1 MMLKMKATGNHASH
15 PSKGLKPLEGSVGRR
30 IEIMDTTLRD
40 GEQTSGVSFL
50 PSEKLQIAKLLLE
63 ELKVDRIEVASARVS
78 EGELEGVQKI
88 TQWAAKKGYLDRV
101 EVLGFVDTPVSVNW
115 IVEAGGKVLN
125 LLTKGSMN
133 HLVHQLK
140 KTPEQHF
147 ADIQKS
153 ISYAQ
158 EMGVSVNVYLEDWS
172 NGMRNSPEYTLS
184 LIEFLTKQSVKRIM
198 LPDTLG
204 LLSPK
209 EVKAFFE
216 QIVAQFPAV
225 HFDFHAHND
234 YDLSVANVLEAI
246 SNGAAGLHTTIN
258 GLGERA
264 GNAPLESVIAVIKDF
279 TDLEIGVQEQKIFR
293 VSKLVE
299 QFSGQHI
306 PANKPVVGENVFT
319 QTAGIHADGDNKKN
333 LYFNDLMPE
342 RFGRQRKYALGK
354 TSGKANILKN
364 LEELGISLEKDELA
378 KVTQRIIEL
387 GDKKERVTTEDLPY
401 IISDVLQNNSI
412 SKHISI
418 EGYHMTH
425 SKGLKPTVQLRMS
438 IHGKFYDEIATGDGQ
453 YDSFMRALKKI
464 YKTLGRELPKLTD
477 YHVSI
482 PPGGKTDAFVETV
495 ITWDYGKIF
504 KTKGLD
510 PDQTVAAMMATEK
523 MLNIIENM
531 NYQPTKEESTY
542 YGNQYRTV
550 AG

>member
-1 MMLKMKATGNHASH
+1 VM
-15 PSKGLKPLEGSVGRR
+15 
-30 IEIMDTTLRD
+30 
-40 GEQTSGVSFL
+40 
-50 PSEKLQIAKLLLE
+50 
-63 ELKVDRIEVASARVS
+63 
-78 EGELEGVQKI
+78 
-88 TQWAAKKGYLDRV
+88 
-101 EVLGFVDTPVSVNW
+101 
-115 IVEAGGKVLN
+115 N
-125 LLTKGSMN
+125 LLTKGSLN
-133 HLVHQLK
+133 HLTHQLK

-147 ADIQKS
+147 EEIENC
-153 ISYAQ
+153 INYANSK
-158 EMGVSVNVYLEDWS
+158 GIAVNVYLEDWS
-172 NGMRNSPEYTLS
+172 NGMRNSPVYALE
-184 LIEFLTKQSVKRIM
+184 LIDFLTTLPVKRIM

-204 LLSPK
+204 LLSPEETK
-209 EVKAFFE
+209 SYFSK
-216 QIVAQFPAV
+216 ISTMYPNV

-234 YDLSVANVLEAI
+234 YDLSVANVMEAMLH
-246 SNGAAGLHTTIN
+246 GASGIHTTIN

-279 TDLEIGVQEQKIFR
+279 TDFEINAQEQKVYR

-342 RFGRQRKYALGK
+342 RFGRKRKYALGK

-364 LEELGISLEKDELA
+364 LEELGISLEKEELT

-412 SKHISI
+412 AKEISI

-425 SKGLKPTVQLRMS
+425 SKGLKPSVQLRLN
-438 IHGKFYDEIATGDGQ
+438 IQGKCYNASATGDGQ
-453 YDSFMRALKKI
+453 YDSFMKAVKKI
-464 YKTLGRELPKLTD
+464 YKSRKKELPKLID

-495 ITWDYGKIF
+495 ITWDFGKIF

-523 MLNIIENM
+523 MLNIIETLN
-531 NYQPTKEESTY
+531 QTTHSEESQL
-542 YGNQYRTV
+542 YGNEYRTF
-550 AG
+550 AR

>member
-1 MMLKMKATGNHASH
+1 M
-15 PSKGLKPLEGSVGRR
+15 EGVRR

-50 PSEKLQIAKLLLE
+50 PSEKLQIAKLLLD
-63 ELKVDRIEVASARVS
+63 ELRVDRIEVASARVS
-78 EGELEGVQKI
+78 DGELEGVCKI
-88 TQWAAKKGYLDRV
+88 TQWAAQKGYLDRV
-101 EVLGFVDTPVSVNW
+101 EVLGFVDTPASVNW
-115 IVEAGGKVLN
+115 LIQAGAKVLN
-125 LLTKGSMN
+125 LLTKGSLN

-147 ADIQKS
+147 EEIENS
-153 ISYAQ
+153 IAHAQ
-158 EMGVSVNVYLEDWS
+158 EHGIAVNVYLEDWS

-184 LIEFLTKQSVKRIM
+184 LIKFLSTQPIRRIM

-204 LLSPK
+204 LLSPEETRKFLK
-209 EVKAFFE
+209 EITQKY
-216 QIVAQFPAV
+216 PAI

-234 YDLSVANVLEAI
+234 YDLSIANVMEAM
-246 SNGAAGLHTTIN
+246 SNGAAGIHTTVN

-279 TDLEIGVQEQKIFR
+279 TKFEIGVQEQKIYR

-333 LYFNDLMPE
+333 LYFNDLLPE

-354 TSGKANILKN
+354 TSGKANIVKN
-364 LEELGISLEKDELA
+364 LLELGISLEKDELSR
-378 KVTQRIIEL
+378 VTQRIIEL

-425 SKGLKPTVQLRMS
+425 SKGLKPSVQLRLNVHEKS
-438 IHGKFYDEIATGDGQ
+438 YNATATGDGQ
-453 YDSFMRALKKI
+453 YDSFMRAVKKI
-464 YKTLGRELPKLTD
+464 YKSLKKELPKLID

-482 PPGGKTDAFVETV
+482 PPGGKTDAFVETI

-510 PDQTVAAMMATEK
+510 PDQTVSAMMATEK
-523 MLNIIENM
+523 MLNIVESFN
-531 NYQPTKEESTY
+531 QTPTKEESEL
-542 YGNQYRTV
+542 YGNEYR
-550 AG
+550 AIAR